1 MWCHT
6 HLIPAEGGRE
16 LCEFKASLIDIS
28 YVQDLY
34 AEILSPKNKNKGP
47 REINGSLCFNE
58 NVFLFTFSKR
68 LVLQQKTLIN
78 FTV

>member
-1 MWCHT
+1 MRCHT
-6 HLIPAEGGRE
+6 HLIQAEEGRE

-34 AEILSPKNKNKGP
+34 AEKLSPKNKNKNKDP
-47 REINGSLCFNE
+47 RKINGSLCFNE

-68 LVLQQKTLIN
+68 LVLQQRH
-78 FTV
+78 